1 MRKDPSL
8 ITLHY
13 RSAAASDSTATDSSS
28 TGGSSGVTET
38 RKHAYRLETV
48 EKKEEFIRVVQDS
61 LKRFS

>member
-1 MRKDPSL
+1 MRTDPSL

-13 RSAAASDSTATDSSS
+13 RSAAAASDSTATDSSS
-28 TGGSSGVTET
+28 GVTEM

>member
-13 RSAAASDSTATDSSS
+13 RSAAAAIDSTATDSS
-28 TGGSSGVTET
+28 GVTEM